1 MNSLINR
8 EVQLAWRIVKD
19 TELKGEYGG
28 FTKPL
33 RDVEYATF
41 YLRQD
46 QTTKTYTRTTYDF
59 LDWFGDLG
67 GIQQLLWLIINA
79 AIGFLI

>member
-1 MNSLINR
+1 MEPLISHTD
-8 EVQLAWRIVKD
+8 EMSWSIIEH
-19 TELKGEYGG
+19 TELGEEYDE
-28 FTKPL
+28 FKKPL
-33 RDVEYATF
+33 KDFEYATF

-46 QTTKTYTRTTYDF
+46 QTMRRYTRRTYDF

-79 AIGFLI
+79 MIGFLI